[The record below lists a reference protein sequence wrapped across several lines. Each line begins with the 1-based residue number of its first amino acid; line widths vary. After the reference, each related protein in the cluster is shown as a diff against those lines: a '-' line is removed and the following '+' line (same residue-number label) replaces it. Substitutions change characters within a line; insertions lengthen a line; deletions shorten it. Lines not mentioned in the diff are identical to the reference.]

1 MSKNK
6 KKAYQQTI
14 EAQLEEWKAEIDT
27 MKAKAK
33 KAGVDVQSWYC
44 KQLEDLQSKQESVQ
58 EKLKELKGAGED
70 SWEDVK
76 AGVDLAWESLREAVK
91 SASSRFK

>member
-1 MSKNK
+1 MSK
-6 KKAYQQTI
+6 KKAYQQKI
-14 EAQLEEWKAEIDT
+14 EAQLEEWKSEIDT

-33 KAGVDVQSWYC
+33 KAGVDVQSWYY

-58 EKLKELKGAGED
+58 EKIKELKGTGED
-70 SWEDVK
+70 SWEDIK
-76 AGVDLAWESLREAVK
+76 AGVDLAWKSLGEAVK